1 MIVGVPKEI
10 MNNEYRVA
18 LVPAGVRDL
27 VESGH
32 RVLVEKS
39 AGEGSGISDEAYFQM
54 GAEVR
59 ESAKA
64 VFDEAEMIV
73 KVKEPL
79 PEEYDLFNEGQIL
92 FAYLHLAPALE
103 LTKAL
108 LRQKVVGIAYETIQ
122 LEDSSLPLLIPM
134 SEIAGKLAIQAG
146 AYYLQ
151 KENGGSGVL
160 LGGVPGVSAGNVA
173 IIGGGTAGTNAAKIA
188 LGMGA
193 CVTVLDINIDR
204 LRYLSDIFEGK
215 LTTMASNKSN
225 IEAAVADADLVVGAI
240 LIPGAKANKLIT
252 MDMLTK
258 MRKGSVI
265 VDVAVD
271 QGGCCEASRPTT
283 HDNPVFT
290 TEGILHYCV
299 TNMPGAVSRTS
310 TFALTNA
317 TLPYIIKLADMG
329 YQKAIQTDN
338 ALRKGLNVFKGK
350 VVSAPVAESL
360 QLEYT
365 PLEMYNE
372 LSMQHMSN

>member
-1 MIVGVPKEI
+1 M
-10 MNNEYRVA
+10 
-18 LVPAGVRDL
+18 
-27 VESGH
+27 H
-32 RVLVEKS
+32 
-39 AGEGSGISDEAYFQM
+39 
-54 GAEVR
+54 
-59 ESAKA
+59 
-64 VFDEAEMIV
+64 
-73 KVKEPL
+73 
-79 PEEYDLFNEGQIL
+79 
-92 FAYLHLAPALE
+92 
-103 LTKAL
+103 
-108 LRQKVVGIAYETIQ
+108 
-122 LEDSSLPLLIPM
+122 
-134 SEIAGKLAIQAG
+134 
-146 AYYLQ
+146 
-151 KENGGSGVL
+151 
-160 LGGVPGVSAGNVA
+160 
-173 IIGGGTAGTNAAKIA
+173 
-188 LGMGA
+188 
-193 CVTVLDINIDR
+193 CIN
-204 LRYLSDIFEGK
+204 
-215 LTTMASNKSN
+215 
-225 IEAAVADADLVVGAI
+225 EAAVADADLVVGAI